1 MSSLIDLYRVAIRA
15 CAFTSILTCAGHAAI
30 VAPLTPEIPGV
41 TNSFFLGPFTNLA
54 LDPSLSGTLLA
65 DATVAFS
72 SLTNPYNGGHAGA
85 PVTMTF
91 RNNTET
97 IPFYL
102 AFRYALNGATF
113 GPSPNANPPNEFSGT
128 LRSVVAR
135 NTAGTLDF
143 YYQLTNTSTN
153 LNEADIF
160 RLTLGGFEPFS
171 AAPLDISYR
180 TDGLAGIA
188 GLTSFTVGSRFPGS
202 ADRDPA
208 IAPGGIG
215 FDFPIAFT
223 RFLGDP
229 RNVYP
234 GQQSNWLVVRTDATT
249 FGVNQA
255 AISAS
260 GTAVA
265 DIFAPAGAA
274 GAIPE
279 LSSVLTWGLLAG
291 LFGLFTGWTR
301 GWKRGKNGSSALLGQ
316 DNGF

>member
-15 CAFTSILTCAGHAAI
+15 CAFTSILACASHAAI
-30 VAPLTPEIPGV
+30 VLPLTQDVPGV
-41 TNSFFLGPFTNLA
+41 PLGFGTDLI

-72 SLTNPYNGGHAGA
+72 SVTNPYPFTGGHAGA
-85 PVTMTF
+85 GSTIGF
-91 RNNTET
+91 RNKTE
-97 IPFYL
+97 IVPFYL
-102 AFRYALNGATF
+102 QSRYTTNGATI
-113 GPSPNANPPNEFSGT
+113 GPLPNPPNEFSGT

-153 LNEADIF
+153 VNDADIF

-171 AAPLDISYR
+171 AAPLDINFR
-180 TDGLAGIA
+180 LDGLAGIA
-188 GLTSFTVGSRFPGS
+188 GLPSFTVGSQDPET

-208 IAPGGIG
+208 IAPGGVG
-215 FDFPIAFT
+215 FEFSTEFSSFN

-229 RNVYP
+229 SNVYP

-265 DIFAPAGAA
+265 DIFAPANAA

-291 LFGLFTGWTR
+291 LFGLVTGWTR
-301 GWKRGKNGSSALLGQ
+301 GWKRGTNGGSALRGQ
-316 DNGF
+316 ENGF